1 MVWRKPRGFHGYA
14 ADRRFQ
20 RDKEGAKF
28 VTFVNSSLVSFS
40 NLQLLGD
47 SIRKVVSL
55 LRFSLLWSETATVRI
70 TVTLKNKE
78 VHSQMLGEFL

>member
-1 MVWRKPRGFHGYA
+1 M
-14 ADRRFQ
+14 
-20 RDKEGAKF
+20 
-28 VTFVNSSLVSFS
+28 TFVNSSLVSFS